1 MTREFVRAYRALP
14 ALPFR
19 DLEGYGDRSGA
30 AVVGRSCETKNGVY
44 FYFVNV
50 TDRPQS
56 AKSPFWRTLDLST
69 GERGFRRT
77 IELKPYELRSFLK
90 ER

>member
-1 MTREFVRAYRALP
+1 MPDYAE
-14 ALPFR
+14 
-19 DLEGYGDRSGA
+19 E
-30 AVVGRSCETKNGVY
+30 VY